1 MSGKAFN
8 ATLLLQQLL
17 LLKKMFN
24 PFSINLPVTE
34 ILNEV
39 KETLQNQNT
48 LIVNAPPGAGKS
60 TLLPLAL
67 LEENWLLGKKILMLE
82 PRRLAAKTIAYRM
95 SDLYATPIGKTVGY
109 RVRLEN
115 VVSKETKLEV
125 ITEGILTRML
135 QSNPLLEDVG
145 LVIFDEFHERS
156 IHADVALA
164 LCREAQQLLR
174 PDLRI
179 IVMSATLDMPQ
190 LQKLLQ
196 APAIKSDGKLF
207 PVTLHY
213 TGENDLM
220 LLPETLARVVVQ
232 AVKNESGDVLAF
244 LPGEGEIRKCE
255 ALLKTFLPEFRIHPL
270 YGQLSASE
278 QMAAIWPNKHG
289 KRKIVL
295 ATSIAETSLTIEGI
309 RIVVD
314 AGFSRISRFD
324 PKSGL
329 SRLETTMLSKDSA
342 DQRAGRAGRLA
353 PGVCYRMWTHATH
366 ERLQAHRVPEILE
379 ADLTTTVLD
388 LLNWGVNDISQLAWL
403 NPPPEGALAMA
414 YETLEQLGALE
425 EGKITPHGKQLQSMA
440 CHPRLAHMLL
450 LAKEKHTQQLACDI
464 AALLDE
470 RDPLGKDAGIDLN
483 LRIEALRRFRFNK
496 GNGASLGRIGKLATY
511 YRSLLN
517 VEENNETVDPYETG
531 LLIAYAYP
539 ERIAC
544 ARIGNNAQFQLANGK
559 IATAG
564 HKDNLAHEPWLAVA
578 HMDARD
584 GLGKIFLAAPLNPKD
599 LLPLVKQKQNI
610 VWDSRK
616 GGLQASQELRIG
628 SIVLQSKPLAKPD
641 ESLVQKAILE
651 AIKKEGLSLLNIDE
665 EFEQALHRMRCFAI
679 WNKEEGWPLW
689 DLATLLKQAEV
700 WLSPSINNCKKNEDL
715 KKISI
720 KEALI
725 CSLNWEQQQQLNK
738 DCPEKIMVPTGS
750 AIRLH
755 YQANGEAPVLA
766 VRLQEV
772 FGLSD
777 TPKVN
782 KQQISVVMHLLSPG
796 YKPVQVTSDL
806 RSFWNNTYH
815 EVKKELQRRYP
826 KHAWPEDPW
835 KAEPVRKGKSA
846 I

>member
-1 MSGKAFN
+1 
-8 ATLLLQQLL
+8 
-17 LLKKMFN
+17 MFN
-24 PFSINLPVTE
+24 PFSIKLPVTE

-39 KETLQNQNT
+39 KETLQHQNT

-67 LEENWLLGKKILMLE
+67 LEENWLQGKKILMLE

-95 SDLYATPIGKTVGY
+95 SDLYTSPIGKTIGY

-220 LLPETLARVVVQ
+220 LLPETLSRVVVQ

-255 ALLKTFLPEFRIHPL
+255 ALLKTYLPEFRIHPL

-278 QMAAIWPNKHG
+278 QMAAIWPNKQG

-353 PGVCYRMWTHATH
+353 PGVCYRMWTPATH

-388 LLNWGVNDISQLAWL
+388 LLNWGVNDIGQLAWL

-450 LAKEKHTQQLACDI
+450 LAKEKHAQQLACDI

-470 RDPLGKDAGIDLN
+470 RDPLGKEAGIDLN
-483 LRIEALRRFRFNK
+483 LRVEALRRFRFNK
-496 GNGASLGRIGKLATY
+496 SNGASLGRISKLAAY
-511 YRSLLN
+511 YRSLLH
-517 VEENNETVDPYETG
+517 VEESNELVDAFETG
-531 LLIAYAYP
+531 LLLAYAYP

-628 SIVLQSKPLAKPD
+628 SIVLQAKPLAKPD

-651 AIKKEGLSLLNIDE
+651 TIKKEGLSLLNFDE
-665 EFEQALHRMRCFAI
+665 DFEQALHRIRCFAL

-689 DLATLLKQAEV
+689 DIATLLKQAEV
-700 WLSPSINNCKKNEDL
+700 WLAPWINACKRNEDL
-715 KKISI
+715 KKINL

-725 CSLNWEQQQQLNK
+725 NSLSWEQQQQLNK
-738 DCPEKIMVPTGS
+738 DCPEKFMVPTGS
-750 AIRLH
+750 AIRLQ

-826 KHAWPEDPW
+826 KHAWPEDAW
-835 KAEPVRKGKSA
+835 KAEPVRKGKSS

>member
-1 MSGKAFN
+1 
-8 ATLLLQQLL
+8 
-17 LLKKMFN
+17 MFN

-34 ILNEV
+34 ILKDV
-39 KETLQNQNT
+39 KETLQLQNT

-67 LEENWLLGKKILMLE
+67 LEENWLEGKKILMLE

-95 SDLYATPIGKTVGY
+95 SNLFNTPIGSTIGY

-135 QSNPLLEDVG
+135 QSNPLLEGVG

-207 PVTLHY
+207 PVTLNY

-220 LLPETLARVVVQ
+220 LLPETLSRVVVQ
-232 AVKNESGDVLAF
+232 AVKNEDGDVLAF

-255 ALLKTFLPEFRIHPL
+255 TLLKSYLPEFRIHPL

-278 QMAAIWPNKHG
+278 QMAAIWPNKQG

-314 AGFSRISRFD
+314 SGFSRISRFD

-329 SRLETTMLSKDSA
+329 SRLETTMVSKDAA

-353 PGVCYRMWTHATH
+353 PGVCYRMWTPASQ
-366 ERLQAHRVPEILE
+366 ERLLAHRVPEILE
-379 ADLTTTVLD
+379 ADLTSTVLD
-388 LLNWGVNDISQLAWL
+388 LLNWGVHDIGQLAWL

-414 YETLEQLGALE
+414 YETLEQLGAIDD
-425 EGKITPHGKQLQSMA
+425 GKITAHGKQLQNMA

-450 LAKEKHTQQLACDI
+450 LAKEKHAQQLACDI

-470 RDPLGKDAGIDLN
+470 KDPLGKDAGIDLN
-483 LRIEALRRFRFNK
+483 LRVETLRRFRFNK
-496 GNGASLGRIGKLATY
+496 GSAAGLSRISKLSAY

-517 VEENNETVDPYETG
+517 VEESNEMVDAYDTG
-531 LLIAYAYP
+531 LLLAYAYP

-599 LLPLVKQKQNI
+599 LLPLVKQKQSI
-610 VWDSRK
+610 IWDSRK
-616 GGLQASQELRIG
+616 GGLQASQDLRIG
-628 SIVLQSKPLAKPD
+628 SIVLQSKPLAKPND
-641 ESLVQKAILE
+641 SLVQKAIFE
-651 AIKKEGLSLLNIDE
+651 AIKKEGLSLLNLDE
-665 EFEQALHRMRCFAI
+665 EFEQALYRIRCLAL

-689 DLATLLKQAEV
+689 DTASLLKQAEV
-700 WLSPSINNCKKNEDL
+700 WLSPWINNCKRNEDL
-715 KKISI
+715 KKINL

-725 CSLNWEQQQQLNK
+725 TSLNWEQQQQLYK
-738 DCPEKIMVPTGS
+738 DCPEKIVVPTGS
-750 AIRLH
+750 AIRLQ

-777 TPKVN
+777 TPQIN
-782 KQQISVVMHLLSPG
+782 KQKITVVMHLLSPG

-806 RSFWNNTYH
+806 RSFWNHTYH
-815 EVKKELQRRYP
+815 EVKKELHRRYP

-835 KAEPVRKGKSA
+835 KAEPVRKGKSS